1 MQDSSPRDLMGTRE
15 VADYLRLK
23 ERKVYELVRTRRIPC
38 TRVTGKWLFPRA
50 LIDAWLARNLAYEGA
65 PVLASPPVAAGS
77 QDPLFEWA
85 LRESGSDLALLAG
98 GSADGLRRVAEGD
111 AAIAGV
117 HILDSPTGD
126 YNVPA
131 VRATAALF
139 DVVVV
144 EWAKRMQGLILASGN
159 PLGIA
164 AIADLPDRR
173 VRVARRQEG
182 AGAHTLFLHLL
193 ESAGVGF
200 AELEVVEPP
209 ALSESELAGMI
220 ADGKADCGVGIQ
232 AAARRFRLDF
242 VPLHQERFDL
252 VLRRRD
258 YFEVPVQTLLAF
270 ARTEA
275 FRRRAEELGGYD
287 LADHGRVVFNA

>member
-1 MQDSSPRDLMGTRE
+1 MSTRE

-164 AIADLPDRR
+164 AIADLAGRR
-173 VRVARRQEG
+173 GRVARRQDG

-193 ESAGVGF
+193 DRAGVGF
-200 AELEVVEPP
+200 AELDVVEPP
-209 ALSESELAGMI
+209 ALSESELAAMI

-242 VPLHQERFDL
+242 VPLHHERFDL

-258 YFEVPVQTLLAF
+258 YFEVPAQTLLAF

-287 LADHGRVVFNA
+287 LAEHGRVVFNA